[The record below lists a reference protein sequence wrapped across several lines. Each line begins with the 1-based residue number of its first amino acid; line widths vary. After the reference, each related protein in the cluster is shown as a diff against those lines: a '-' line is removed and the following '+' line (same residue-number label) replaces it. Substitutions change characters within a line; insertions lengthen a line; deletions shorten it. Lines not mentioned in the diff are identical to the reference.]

1 MALSLQDIITG
12 ITSLSCPLLN
22 YFILIGK
29 MHILDCR
36 RTHAHPNID
45 SFKLKSKLIIK
56 QKNTLPQE
64 IKTWELTIRNGIK
77 TFHSYLGCFS
87 LSLCISNNY
96 NYCISFPNNNCI

>member
-45 SFKLKSKLIIK
+45 CFKLKVKLIIK
-56 QKNTLPQE
+56 QKKYIASRNKDLGTFYKKWNKNFPLLSWVFLSFTLHQ
-64 IKTWELTIRNGIK
+64 
-77 TFHSYLGCFS
+77 
-87 LSLCISNNY
+87 
-96 NYCISFPNNNCI
+96 